1 MNTIGDHQLKLQD
14 IIFTCGTRRCDK
26 RRHRCIVIGF
36 PGNQLTPGKYLTR
49 TEGWKNEWSAD
60 RDYDFLTEIPFRVIA
75 GP

>member
-1 MNTIGDHQLKLQD
+1 MLKPQSSKVTAEKAPRL
-14 IIFTCGTRRCDK
+14 IIFVAG
-26 RRHRCIVIGF
+26 ILVIGF